1 VSFGVILMT
10 MGTEAMIIR
19 EATAEDLGVL
29 RAAGLEAMNWNG
41 EARFTLEQFM
51 SMPELSH
58 YLEGWPRP
66 GDFGV
71 VAEAPEGRPVGA
83 AWCRIFAGDD
93 AGYGFVA
100 PDIPELTIGVLA
112 DRRSTGVGTAL
123 IEGLIGQGSYR
134 GLRAISLSVEDGNRA
149 RSLYERLGFRKVGRN
164 GGSDT
169 LLLELH
175 RSPGAAPGRRMPL
188 PGAGSHSAPAAGS
201 ASWRP

>member
-1 VSFGVILMT
+1 
-10 MGTEAMIIR
+10 MIIR

-41 EARFTLEQFM
+41 EVRFTLEQFM

-66 GDFGV
+66 GDFGA
-71 VAEAPEGRPVGA
+71 VAETAEGTPVGA
-83 AWCRIFAGDD
+83 AWCRIFAADD

-100 PDIPELTIGVLA
+100 PDIPEVTIGVLA
-112 DRRSTGVGTAL
+112 GHRGKGVGTAL
-123 IEGLIGQGSYR
+123 MEELIGQGSSR
-134 GLRAISLSVEDGNRA
+134 GLRAIGLSVEDGNLA

-169 LLLELH
+169 LLLDIQ
-175 RSPGAAPGRRMPL
+175 RSPGTPRE
-188 PGAGSHSAPAAGS
+188 
-201 ASWRP
+201 